1 MSHLKINRL
10 IIKTKTSDG
19 LYGADLKFKD
29 GLNIISAENSFGK
42 STCIQSIVYA
52 LGLEGTLG
60 ASRKNPLKSALTT
73 KLKDN
78 NEIEVSVI
86 ITKVF
91 LEISNTSGN
100 TITILRKSDEEA
112 SKLVS
117 VYNCAYEQISEESY
131 NIKRDFFLKDAGSAS
146 RERGFH
152 FFLSDFLG
160 VIQPEVVKYD
170 GTKCPLYLESIFS
183 INYVEQTRGWGGILN
198 VIPTYL
204 GIKDLSQNIIEY
216 TLDLDV
222 SKIRR
227 KREHYL
233 DKKKNL
239 EIKWGNSINELVSKA
254 KNHGY
259 FLSNRV
265 SEKLNN
271 KTDIYNDSDLYSY
284 NIENKEVYL
293 NENIVN
299 MHKELNTLS
308 EERTL
313 LTNDNAMSD
322 KLSQEIEALYQYLLE
337 NENAASILISDFDNS
352 QQYLTS
358 INKSIIDVKESL
370 RKYKDIEKLQL
381 LGSEEEFSFIQG
393 LCPTCNQTLID
404 NLLPDTDKKHIL
416 SISENIKYLEKTL
429 NVFEDMKKSETKKNE
444 SKKKNL
450 QLVNERIK
458 SVRSEIRSI
467 KKSLISTDDIATR
480 EKIRKEIE
488 IENKIDRLTMLQQQE
503 KETKIT
509 LQSIIVDWK
518 ESISALDRLPHD
530 GFSSKD
536 REKLNILENSFKKY
550 LKEFGYKSTSIDHFE
565 ISKQTYKPSLDGV
578 DLGSE
583 ASASDN
589 IRVIWSYLY
598 SMLMLD
604 TFERDI
610 ITNHLGILIL
620 DEPRQQE
627 TKDVNFKTFIE
638 TTTNTYAVS
647 KQVIIGTSEKLQD
660 LLSMIEG
667 LKVNLLHF
675 DKNIIEKL

>member
-19 LYGADLKFKD
+19 FYGADLKFND

-73 KLKDN
+73 KLKN
-78 NEIEVSVI
+78 NNSIEVSVI
-86 ITKVF
+86 ITEVF
-91 LEISNTSGN
+91 LEISNASGN
-100 TITILRKSDEEA
+100 IITVLRKSDEEA

-117 VYNCAYEQISEESY
+117 VYDCAYDKIANSGLD
-131 NIKRDFFLKDAGSAS
+131 IKSDFFLKDAGSAS

-152 FFLSDFLG
+152 FFLSNFLG
-160 VIQPEVVKYD
+160 IVQPEVVKYD

-216 TLDLDV
+216 TLNLDV
-222 SKIRR
+222 SRIRR
-227 KREHYL
+227 KREHFL

-239 EIKWGNSINELVSKA
+239 EVRWENSINELVSKA
-254 KNHGY
+254 KNYGY
-259 FLSNRV
+259 FLSNRIP
-265 SEKLNN
+265 EKLNI
-271 KTDIYNDSDLYSY
+271 KSEIYNDSDLYSFDKEKRETY
-284 NIENKEVYL
+284 LNNDIITLREELNELNKEHAPSI
-293 NENIVN
+293 NENII
-299 MHKELNTLS
+299 
-308 EERTL
+308 
-313 LTNDNAMSD
+313 SD
-322 KLSQEIEALYQYLLE
+322 KLSRRIEDLSLYLVE
-337 NENAASILISDFDNS
+337 NENAAATLISDFDNS
-352 QQYLTS
+352 QQYLNS
-358 INKSIIDVKESL
+358 ISKSITDVKESL
-370 RKYKDIEKLQL
+370 RKYKDIEKLQQ
-381 LGSEEEFSFIQG
+381 LGSEEEFSFIRG
-393 LCPTCNQTLID
+393 LCPTCNQSVID
-404 NLLPDTDKKHIL
+404 NLLPDTDKNRIL
-416 SISENIKYLEKTL
+416 STSENIKYLEKTL
-429 NVFEDMKKSETKKNE
+429 NVFEDMKKSEWRKTE
-444 SKKKNL
+444 SKKSNL
-450 QLVNERIK
+450 QIINERIK
-458 SVRSEIRSI
+458 SIRHEIRSI
-467 KKSLISTDDIATR
+467 RKSLISSDDIATR
-480 EKIRKEIE
+480 EKIRREIE
-488 IENKIDRLTMLQQQE
+488 LENKIDRLCILLQQE
-503 KETKIT
+503 KEIKDS
-509 LQSIIVDWK
+509 LQAIIIEWK
-518 ESISALDRLPHD
+518 ESVSALDRLPYD

-536 REKLNILENSFKKY
+536 REKLSLLENSFKHY
-550 LKEFGYKSTSIDHFE
+550 LKKFGYKSTSIEHFE
-565 ISKQTYKPSLDGV
+565 ISKQTYKPSIDGV

-610 ITNHLGILIL
+610 ITNHLGLLIL

-638 TTTNTYAVS
+638 TTTNTYSVH
-647 KQVIIGTSEKLQD
+647 KQVIIGTSEKFQD

-667 LKVNLLHF
+667 LNVNLLHF